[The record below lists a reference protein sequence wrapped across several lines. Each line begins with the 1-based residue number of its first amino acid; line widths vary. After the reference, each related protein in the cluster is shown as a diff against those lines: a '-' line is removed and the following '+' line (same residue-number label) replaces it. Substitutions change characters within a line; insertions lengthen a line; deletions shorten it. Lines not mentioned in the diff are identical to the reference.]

1 MENEERNDN
10 PPEENAPGQPPQ
22 YNEPPYK
29 GSQNPYARPPQG
41 YPPQGGPQ
49 GPYPPSPENRPP
61 PQGYPPPGGGQYPNQ
76 PPPGYPPQGGG
87 QYPNQPPQYGPP
99 PQGYPPQNYY
109 PQYGHQYAQPTFC
122 GANNLCGVR
131 GWLLFLCIYLT
142 IIAPFFTVLVLAVS
156 YEDAITVA
164 NRFPAFGRLCVMDS
178 IVTALLVGFSIFAGY
193 RLWAVRPNAVG
204 IARIFLIIA
213 LVYSVV
219 SFVLIFTAAGL
230 PTFLKEAI
238 LPAMIRDM
246 VLHSAIVVAWIV
258 YLCISRRVA
267 ITYARKPQ
275 EQGPWPNA

>member
-22 YNEPPYK
+22 YNEPPQY
-29 GSQNPYARPPQG
+29 G

-49 GPYPPSPENRPP
+49 GPYPPSPENRP
-61 PQGYPPPGGGQYPNQ
+61 

-99 PQGYPPQNYY
+99 LQGYPPQNYY
-109 PQYGHQYAQPTFC
+109 PQYGSQYAQPTFC
-122 GANNLCGVR
+122 GAKNLCGVR

-164 NRFPAFGRLCVMDS
+164 EKFPAFGLLCVMDT
-178 IVTALLVGFSIFAGY
+178 IATALLVGFSIFAGY

-213 LVYSVV
+213 LAYSVV

-230 PTFLKEAI
+230 PTFLIKAI

-246 VLHSAIVVAWIV
+246 VLHSSIVVAWIV

-267 ITYARKPQ
+267 ITYARNPQ
-275 EQGPWPNA
+275 ERGPW